1 MRQSTNRLP
10 LQTEKITK
18 RTLKENNMNTLRD
31 YLNDLLNEYEKRA
44 EKEADKEAVK
54 MDLVEEYLVYI
65 TNRLIGA

>member
-1 MRQSTNRLP
+1 
-10 LQTEKITK
+10 
-18 RTLKENNMNTLRD
+18 MNTLRD